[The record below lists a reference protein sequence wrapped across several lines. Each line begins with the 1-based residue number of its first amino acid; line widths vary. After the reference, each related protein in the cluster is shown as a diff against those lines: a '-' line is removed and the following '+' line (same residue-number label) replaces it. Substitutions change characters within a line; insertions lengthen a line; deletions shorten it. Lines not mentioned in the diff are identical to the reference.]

1 MTPLGDPWYLVEK
14 AMTRAI
20 SKKSSFK
27 IIADWK
33 ETLSKTTQQRGK
45 RKNVTLES
53 FCETARFS
61 THCSYCIYWD
71 NFSPILL
78 LSILDYFSKRLP
90 RKSLTYELIVLL
102 SYVLSI
108 EYCDSC
114 CKYFTNVI
122 LLFSSYCECTRL
134 THSTLWFEIQLGTIH
149 VHNSSTC

>member
-61 THCSYCIYWD
+61 THCSYCVYWD
-71 NFSPILL
+71 NFSPDT
-78 LSILDYFSKRLP
+78 S
-90 RKSLTYELIVLL
+90 V
-102 SYVLSI
+102 V
-108 EYCDSC
+108 
-114 CKYFTNVI
+114 N
-122 LLFSSYCECTRL
+122 TRL
-134 THSTLWFEIQLGTIH
+134 IFEEVTKTKFNLGIDRATILRAIDR
-149 VHNSSTC
+149 VVR